1 MLNAMTSQQ
10 LAAAALIAVMMPQQ
24 PSAPAP
30 VPPAAPAPA
39 VRPVAGTGAG
49 GHVDV
54 YA

>member
-1 MLNAMTSQQ
+1 MLTAMTSQQ

-24 PSAPAP
+24 PSAPVP